1 MHSIPSFTARHTARH
16 TTRHLV
22 AIAAWALGSLVA
34 STSFAADPMDVEKAP
49 PPAAGMK
56 VPATTVNLFNKIDKD
71 QDGKL
76 SKEEAKTLPGV
87 AERFDELDKNKDGY
101 LSLDEFNSAIKP
113 DAAK

>member
-1 MHSIPSFTARHTARH
+1 MHSIPSFTSRR
-16 TTRHLV
+16 LV
-22 AIAAWALGSLVA
+22 AVAAWVLSSLAA
-34 STSFAADPMDVEKAP
+34 SAAFAADPMDVEKAP

-56 VPATTVNLFNKIDKD
+56 VPASTMNLFNKIDKD

-76 SKEEAKTLPGV
+76 SKEEVKALPGV

-101 LSLDEFNSAIKP
+101 LSLDEFQYAIKP